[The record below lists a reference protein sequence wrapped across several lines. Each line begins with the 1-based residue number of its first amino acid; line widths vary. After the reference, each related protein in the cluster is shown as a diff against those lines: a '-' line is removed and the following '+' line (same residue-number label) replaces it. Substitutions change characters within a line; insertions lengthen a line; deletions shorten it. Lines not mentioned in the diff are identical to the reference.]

1 MIDIFYHIFD
11 IYEIS
16 ALSFDLLR
24 ASLKISRCFFATP
37 PDPIFLKERPMC
49 SREDLFFL
57 SDRNRARINY
67 LIRPSIRAGRLLLR
81 LLKMILRR

>member
-1 MIDIFYHIFD
+1 M
-11 IYEIS
+11 EVP
-16 ALSFDLLR
+16 
-24 ASLKISRCFFATP
+24 LKISRCFFATP